1 MGLTAIRRRNSG
13 SSDENWREES
23 QEYAKHET
31 EYSVKNYANPGES
44 KLSTD
49 RRPRAKVDNNI
60 RDPPTILDE
69 CCGFSESGSQANFC
83 STVSE
88 SKYHPRRPK
97 GCLSSG
103 RERWRDEIL
112 KNSERLIF
120 LTQLTAPGSARIVGC
135 ELFYPN
141 IDRKLYCC
149 VIVTVACLIVRW

>member
-1 MGLTAIRRRNSG
+1 M
-13 SSDENWREES
+13 
-23 QEYAKHET
+23 
-31 EYSVKNYANPGES
+31 KNYANPGES

-49 RRPRAKVDNNI
+49 RWPKAKVDNNI
-60 RDPPTILDE
+60 RDLSTILDE

-97 GCLSSG
+97 GCLSQVG
-103 RERWRDEIL
+103 RDGATIEVL

-120 LTQLTAPGSARIVGC
+120 LTQLTAPGSARIGC

-149 VIVTVACLIVRW
+149 IIVTVACLIVR